1 VTDWF
6 ASTAGSGSLMLA
18 VPIALLAGFLS
29 FISPCTLP
37 MLPGYLSYATGLSG
51 TDLASGD
58 VRRGRMLAGALLFV
72 AGFSVVFVLLGVTV
86 GGIAYK
92 LLAFQ
97 ETGTKILGVLS
108 IVMGIA
114 FMGFIPLLQRD
125 LKFHKVPAVG
135 LAAAPLLGFLFGLAW
150 TPCTGPT
157 LGVIAGLAW
166 DQGTAARGG
175 LLLAVYALGLGIP
188 FVLVAVMW
196 RRATVALGWFRRHT
210 RAITIIGGVVMI
222 LIGIAMLTGWWD
234 NGMQW
239 LQVQVVQRWEGIAL

>member
-1 VTDWF
+1 MTDWF
-6 ASTAGSGSLMLA
+6 ASTAGSGSLLLA

-51 TDLASGD
+51 ADLASGD
-58 VRRGRMLAGALLFV
+58 VRRGRMLAGSLLFM
-72 AGFSVVFVLLGVTV
+72 AGFSLVFVLLGLAA
-86 GGIAYK
+86 GGIAFK
-92 LLAFQ
+92 LVAFQ
-97 ETGTKILGVLS
+97 ETGTKILGALS
-108 IVMGIA
+108 IIMGIA

-125 LKFHKVPAVG
+125 VKFHKVPAVG

-157 LGVIAGLAW
+157 LGVILTLAY
-166 DQGTAARGG
+166 DQGTVARGG

-196 RRATVALGWFRRHT
+196 RRATVTLDWFRRHT

>member
-1 VTDWF
+1 MTDWF

-18 VPIALLAGFLS
+18 IPIALLAGFLS
-29 FISPCTLP
+29 FVSPCTLP

-58 VRRGRMLAGALLFV
+58 VRRGRMLAGSLLFM
-72 AGFSVVFVLLGVTV
+72 AGFSLVFVLLGLAA
-86 GGIAYK
+86 GGIAFK
-92 LLAFQ
+92 LVAFQ

-108 IVMGIA
+108 IIMGIA

-125 LKFHKVPAVG
+125 VKFHKVPAVG

-157 LGVIAGLAW
+157 LGVILTLAY
-166 DQGTAARGG
+166 DQGTVARGG

-196 RRATVALGWFRRHT
+196 RRATVTLDWFRRHT